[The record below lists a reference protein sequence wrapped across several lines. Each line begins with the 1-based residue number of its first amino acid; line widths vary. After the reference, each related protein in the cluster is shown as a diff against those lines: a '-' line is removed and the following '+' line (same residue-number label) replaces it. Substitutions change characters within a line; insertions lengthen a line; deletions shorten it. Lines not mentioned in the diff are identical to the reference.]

1 MHIKEVKVLE
11 YINSFREKKK
21 RNPTINEICA
31 SFTTDQESIA
41 LAIVELGIPNCED
54 FLQDLKNKLHHEVV
68 KERVENYSSYPKLFK
83 MLLEQDLM
91 TAYYTF
97 KYDLDKEEYGQE
109 IIKHKILDKESY
121 VSEIKDIGVFPDNRI
136 YVELEMVGIGVKLPQ
151 HIRRELHR
159 PEKADF
165 DDGEIKALYLY
176 FRLNEL
182 AVLDETQEPEIL
194 DLLKTHQ
201 EKHRTQGNIFLKGK
215 FTKDQLVFTVNL
227 TRLEEILDNFEEP
240 KMWRNEEV
248 KDTAKE
254 VFRDSALDIG
264 ADVVGSVIPG
274 AGLVKTIGEAIY
286 KFFKG
291 VKSFMPGEEIRMF
304 QEKFTES
311 GYLSVKDFYQAYL
324 IEILTPFFKK
334 NNLSLE
340 LLREENFQEY
350 YKYFMQNY
358 ENKVPLL
365 SKEARKKIQDT
376 VDPVAQDTLIF
387 LEVSEFILNGQKELD
402 KTKH

>member
-11 YINSFREKKK
+11 YINTFRAKKK

-31 SFTTDQESIA
+31 NFTTDQESIA
-41 LAIVELGIPNCED
+41 LSIAELGIPNCEE

-68 KERVENYSSYPKLFK
+68 RDRVANYSSYPKLFK

-109 IIKHKILDKESY
+109 IIKHKIQNKAGYIE
-121 VSEIKDIGVFPDNRI
+121 EIKDIAVFPDNRI
-136 YVELEMVGIGVKLPQ
+136 YIELEMVGIGAKLPS
-151 HIRRELHR
+151 HIRRELHT

-165 DDGEIKALYLY
+165 DDGEIKALYIY
-176 FRLNEL
+176 FRLNEF
-182 AVLDETQEPEIL
+182 AVLDETQEQEIL
-194 DLLKTHQ
+194 DLVKAHQ

-240 KMWRNEEV
+240 KMWKNDEV

-254 VFRDSALDIG
+254 VFKDSALDIG

-291 VKSFMPGEEIRMF
+291 IKGVMPGEEIKMF
-304 QEKFTES
+304 HEKYVES
-311 GYLSVKDFYQAYL
+311 GYSSVKDFYQSYL
-324 IEILTPFFKK
+324 IEILTPFYKK
-334 NNLSLE
+334 HHLSLE

-358 ENKVPLL
+358 ENKVQLL
-365 SKEARKKIQDT
+365 NKDTRKKIQDIQ
-376 VDPVAQDTLIF
+376 DPVEQDTLIF
-387 LEVSEFILNGQKELD
+387 LEVSDFIINGQKDLD
-402 KTKH
+402 KTKF